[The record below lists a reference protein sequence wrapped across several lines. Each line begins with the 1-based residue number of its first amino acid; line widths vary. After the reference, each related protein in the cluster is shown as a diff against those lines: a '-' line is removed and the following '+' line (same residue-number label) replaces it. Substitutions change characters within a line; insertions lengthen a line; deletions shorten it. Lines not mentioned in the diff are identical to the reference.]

1 MSEFNFEIGQG
12 TDKRLV
18 LALTS
23 KGADGTAEVFDL
35 NGYSVA
41 MQLRTATYAPEAIDT
56 LTSANGRLVV
66 DADAGKITVIFPHDI
81 TEAYPPRTFVY
92 DVEITNFEGEIS
104 RILSGRIKVTPEVT
118 RVSSEVQL

>member
-118 RVSSEVQL
+118 RVSSEEQL

>member
-1 MSEFNFEIGQG
+1 MNDYDFEIGQG

-18 LALTS
+18 LALSSKTS
-23 KGADGTAEVFDL
+23 DGEKAAFDL
-35 NGYSVA
+35 TGYTAA
-41 MQLRTATYAPEAIDT
+41 MQLRTTAYATEAADT
-56 LTSANGRLVV
+56 LTSENGRLQI
-66 DADAGKITVIFPHDI
+66 DAENGKITVIFPHDI